1 MMDSSQRN
9 SEKKRE
15 VQYSMLIADIVS
27 DIQDI
32 ENLRRIYIYAEALLS
47 KEHSVVLSVNSAKE
61 ADGILKT

>member
-15 VQYSMLIADIVS
+15 VQYSMLIADVVS
-27 DIQDI
+27 DIRDV

-47 KEHSVVLSVNSAKE
+47 KEHDVVLSVNSPKE
-61 ADGILKT
+61 TDGILKT